1 MSIRRAVG
9 SIRELSSPSRVL
21 AYAGYAETSRG
32 DPGPNAAK
40 FRKSQKKALRSEKS
54 IKVVGGLDAL
64 NGLLDP
70 ASRPPPTERVRQS
83 DALRDDRSGG
93 RSRFDN
99 PRDDRPGRGPRFDNP
114 REDRSGRGSQFN
126 NSRDDR
132 FSRGARRFE
141 PPTRTASPPDAYGTS
156 LKLRKITKPRI
167 GVMSPADLDKAIKLV
182 MDAPK
187 STVSTP
193 VWNMLLGTIGR
204 EGRLELMWKTFN
216 DVSYRVFVSRM
227 S

>member
-1 MSIRRAVG
+1 MSLRRAVG
-9 SIRELSSPSRVL
+9 SIRELSSTSRVL

-70 ASRPPPTERVRQS
+70 ASRPPPRERSIQYG
-83 DALRDDRSGG
+83 APRDDRPE
-93 RSRFDN
+93 RITRFSN
-99 PRDDRPGRGPRFDNP
+99 PRDDRPGRSSRFENPRDDRSGRSQRFDNP
-114 REDRSGRGSQFN
+114 REDRFGRGP
-126 NSRDDR
+126 
-132 FSRGARRFE
+132 RRFE
-141 PPTRTASPPDAYGTS
+141 PPGRTASPPDAYGTS
-156 LKLRKITKPRI
+156 IKLRKITKPRI

-216 DVSYRVFVSRM
+216 DVS
-227 S
+227 

>member
-9 SIRELSSPSRVL
+9 SIRELSSTSRVL

>member
-1 MSIRRAVG
+1 MSLRRAVG
-9 SIRELSSPSRVL
+9 SIRELSSSSRVW

-64 NGLLDP
+64 NGLLNP
-70 ASRPPPTERVRQS
+70 APPPPRESVRQY
-83 DALRDDRSGG
+83 DTPRDDRSGG
-93 RSRFDN
+93 RSQFDN
-99 PRDDRPGRGPRFDNP
+99 LRDDRPGQSSRFDNP
-114 REDRSGRGSQFN
+114 REDRSGRSQRFD
-126 NSRDDR
+126 SPRDDR
-132 FSRGARRFE
+132 FGRGPRQFE

-216 DVSYRVFVSRM
+216 DVS
-227 S
+227 

>member
-9 SIRELSSPSRVL
+9 SIRELSSTSRL
-21 AYAGYAETSRG
+21 WAYAAYAETSRG

-54 IKVVGGLDAL
+54 TKVVGGLDTL

-70 ASRPPPTERVRQS
+70 ASRPLPRERIRQF
-83 DALRDDRSGG
+83 DTARDEQSG
-93 RSRFDN
+93 RSS
-99 PRDDRPGRGPRFDNP
+99 RFDNP
-114 REDRSGRGSQFN
+114 REDRSGKGSRFSN
-126 NSRDDR
+126 PRDDR
-132 FSRGARRFE
+132 PDRSQRFENPRDGRFGRGSRGFE
-141 PPTRTASPPDAYGTS
+141 PPNRNTSPPDAYGTS

-216 DVSYRVFVSRM
+216 DVSYNISIQRM

>member
-1 MSIRRAVG
+1 MSIRSAVG
-9 SIRELSSPSRVL
+9 SIRELTSTSRVW
-21 AYAGYAETSRG
+21 AYAETSRG

-54 IKVVGGLDAL
+54 TKVVGGLDTL

-70 ASRPPPTERVRQS
+70 ASRPLSRERSRQYDTPRDDHPGRS
-83 DALRDDRSGG
+83 SRFSNSRDDRSG
-93 RSRFDN
+93 RSQRFEN
-99 PRDDRPGRGPRFDNP
+99 PRDSRFGNGPR
-114 REDRSGRGSQFN
+114 G
-126 NSRDDR
+126 
-132 FSRGARRFE
+132 FE
-141 PPTRTASPPDAYGTS
+141 APNRNASPPDAYGTS

-216 DVSYRVFVSRM
+216 DVG
-227 S
+227 